1 MNELSFYS
9 ILGALT
15 RYITHTGANNF
26 QPMNANFGI
35 VYKANKDPKPL
46 VRERALKA
54 IDDLKGIPMAID
66 YVQEFY
72 NYLRFE
78 LNLSINTVKSYI
90 FDVNLF
96 MTFIG
101 KEGVDITEVDKN
113 VIRNFMSER
122 LEHTTYRGNLES
134 ERSLSRRVC
143 ALRKYFKFLYSKE
156 YLKYNPFIGISS
168 PKRESKI
175 LMFYMRLKSKSY

>member
-1 MNELSFYS
+1 
-9 ILGALT
+9 
-15 RYITHTGANNF
+15 
-26 QPMNANFGI
+26 
-35 VYKANKDPKPL
+35 
-46 VRERALKA
+46 
-54 IDDLKGIPMAID
+54 MAID

-78 LNLSINTVKSYI
+78 LNLSINTIKSYI

-122 LEHTTYRGNLES
+122 LEHTTYRGNL
-134 ERSLSRRVC
+134 
-143 ALRKYFKFLYSKE
+143 
-156 YLKYNPFIGISS
+156 
-168 PKRESKI
+168 
-175 LMFYMRLKSKSY
+175 

>member
-1 MNELSFYS
+1 
-9 ILGALT
+9 
-15 RYITHTGANNF
+15 
-26 QPMNANFGI
+26 
-35 VYKANKDPKPL
+35 
-46 VRERALKA
+46 
-54 IDDLKGIPMAID
+54 MAID

-122 LEHTTYRGNLES
+122 LEHTTYRGNLEG

-143 ALRKYFKFLYSKE
+143 ALRKYW
-156 YLKYNPFIGISS
+156 
-168 PKRESKI
+168 
-175 LMFYMRLKSKSY
+175 